1 MSRSGA
7 LKAPAAVAMSTK
19 AKRPTWIVRVGVAH
33 KRLLISAAIGI
44 ATIFALRVTDLGL
57 VTRMLLGWDASVAIY
72 LVWAAI
78 VMARCS
84 TVAAIKRNAAAQ
96 DEGAFAILLLTVG
109 AAIASLGAIFAELA
123 VLKHANPNYGL
134 HVALAAA
141 TVVLSWTFTHTI
153 FALHYAHDF
162 YGEASRSDGLK
173 FPGNAQ
179 PDYWDFV
186 YFAFVIGMTFQVS
199 DVAVTHKS
207 IRRMVVAHGALSFF
221 FSTAIVAL
229 TVNIAAGMLQK

>member
-1 MSRSGA
+1 
-7 LKAPAAVAMSTK
+7 MSTA
-19 AKRPTWIVRVGVAH
+19 AKPPTWIVRVGMAH
-33 KRLLISAAIGI
+33 KRLVISAAIGI
-44 ATIFALRVTDLGL
+44 ATIFALRVTDVTL
-57 VTRMLLGWDASVAIY
+57 VTRLLLGWDTGVAIY
-72 LVWAAI
+72 LVWAAT

-84 TVAAIKRNAAAQ
+84 TVAAIKRNAAIL
-96 DEGAFAILLLTVG
+96 DEGAFAILLLTV
-109 AAIASLGAIFAELA
+109 AATIASLGAIFAELA
-123 VLKHANPNYGL
+123 ALERTNPNYALYIGL
-134 HVALAAA
+134 AIA

-162 YGEASRSDGLK
+162 YGEASRSEGLK
-173 FPGNAQ
+173 FPGNTQ

-199 DVAVTHKS
+199 DVAITNKS

-229 TVNIAAGMLQK
+229 TVNIAAGLFQK

>member
-1 MSRSGA
+1 
-7 LKAPAAVAMSTK
+7 MSTK
-19 AKRPTWIVRVGVAH
+19 AKRPTWIVRVGMAH
-33 KRLLISAAIGI
+33 KRLAISAAIGI
-44 ATIFALRVTDLGL
+44 AMIFVLRVTDLHL
-57 VTRMLLGWDASVAIY
+57 VTRMLLGWDIAVAIY
-72 LVWAAI
+72 LVAAGF

-84 TVAAIKRNAAAQ
+84 TVAAIKRNAAIQ
-96 DEGAFAILLLTVG
+96 DEGAFAILLLTVA

-123 VLKHANPNYGL
+123 TLDRASPSYALHIVL
-134 HVALAAA
+134 VVT
-141 TVVLSWTFTHTI
+141 TVILSWTFTHTI

-186 YFAFVIGMTFQVS
+186 YFSFVIGMTFQVS
-199 DVAVTHKS
+199 DVAVTNKP

-229 TVNIAAGMLQK
+229 TVNIAAGLLQK

>member
-1 MSRSGA
+1 
-7 LKAPAAVAMSTK
+7 MSTA
-19 AKRPTWIVRVGVAH
+19 AKRPTWIVRVGMAH
-33 KRLLISAAIGI
+33 KRLVISAAIGI
-44 ATIFALRVTDLGL
+44 ATVFVLRVTDLAL
-57 VTRMLLGWDASVAIY
+57 VTRLLLGWDTGVAIY
-72 LVWAAI
+72 LVWAVT
-78 VMARCS
+78 VMVRCS
-84 TVAAIKRNAAAQ
+84 TVAAIKRNAAIQ

-109 AAIASLGAIFAELA
+109 AALASLGAIFAELA
-123 VLKHANPNYGL
+123 ALERANPNYGL
-134 HVALAAA
+134 HIALAAA

-173 FPGNAQ
+173 FPDNAK

-186 YFAFVIGMTFQVS
+186 YFSFVIGMTFQVS

-229 TVNIAAGMLQK
+229 TVNIAAGLIQK

>member
-1 MSRSGA
+1 
-7 LKAPAAVAMSTK
+7 MSTK
-19 AKRPTWIVRVGVAH
+19 AKRPTWIVRVGMAH

-44 ATIFALRVTDLGL
+44 ATIFVLRSTDLHL
-57 VTRMLLGWDASVAIY
+57 VTSMLIGWDIAIATY
-72 LVWAAI
+72 LVAAAF

-84 TVAAIKRNAAAQ
+84 TVAAIKRNAAIQ
-96 DEGAFAILLLTVG
+96 DEGAFAILLLTVA

-123 VLKHANPNYGL
+123 ALERASPSYAL
-134 HVALAAA
+134 HIALVVT
-141 TVVLSWTFTHTI
+141 TVILSWTFTHTI

-186 YFAFVIGMTFQVS
+186 YFSFVIGMTFQVS
-199 DVAVTHKS
+199 DVAVTNKP

-229 TVNIAAGMLQK
+229 TVNIAAGLIQK

>member
-1 MSRSGA
+1 MNTA
-7 LKAPAAVAMSTK
+7 
-19 AKRPTWIVRVGVAH
+19 AKRPTWIIRVGLAH
-33 KRLLISAAIGI
+33 KRLVISTAIGI
-44 ATIFALRVTDLGL
+44 AAVFVLRVTDLAL
-57 VTRMLLGWDASVAIY
+57 VTRILLGWDTGVAIY
-72 LVWAAI
+72 LVWAAT

-84 TVAAIKRNAAAQ
+84 TVAAIKRNAAIQ
-96 DEGAFAILLLTVG
+96 DEGAFAILLLTVA

-123 VLKHANPNYGL
+123 ALERANPNYGL
-134 HVALAAA
+134 HIALVVA

-162 YGEASRSDGLK
+162 YGEAERSDGLK
-173 FPGNAQ
+173 FPDNTE

-186 YFAFVIGMTFQVS
+186 YFSFVIGMTFQVS
-199 DVAVTHKS
+199 DVAVTNRS

-229 TVNIAAGMLQK
+229 TVNIAAGLIQK